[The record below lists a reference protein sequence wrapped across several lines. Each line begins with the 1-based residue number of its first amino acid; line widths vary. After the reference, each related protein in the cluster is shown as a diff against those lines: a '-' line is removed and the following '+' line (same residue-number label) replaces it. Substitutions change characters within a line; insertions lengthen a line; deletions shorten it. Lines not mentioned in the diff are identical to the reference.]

1 MLAGQTPDSYTVQV
15 TFALYLPN
23 CGTVGYSLLTAKAC
37 QSYAE
42 TGCLI
47 QVSVSL
53 APAFHGGVGVVEE
66 KLIPQ
71 I

>member
-1 MLAGQTPDSYTVQV
+1 MMHGPMNVRFT
-15 TFALYLPN
+15 LYLSN
-23 CGTVGYSLLTAKAC
+23 CGTVGYSSLTAKAR

-47 QVSVSL
+47 QVGVSL
-53 APAFHGGVGVVEE
+53 APAFHNGVDVAEE
-66 KLIPQ
+66 KLMPQ